1 MQPKGAL
8 QKLCSAP
15 LFYMQKYMQKRRAI
29 ENAEKIYWC
38 QSK

>member
-1 MQPKGAL
+1 MQSKGAL

-15 LFYMQKYMQKRRAI
+15 LFYMQKRRAM